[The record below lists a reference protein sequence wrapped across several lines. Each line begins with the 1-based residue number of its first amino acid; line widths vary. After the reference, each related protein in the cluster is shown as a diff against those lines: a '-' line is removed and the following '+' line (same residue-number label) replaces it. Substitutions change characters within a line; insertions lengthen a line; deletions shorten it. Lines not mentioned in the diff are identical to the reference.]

1 MVVIFV
7 MIFSPSKV
15 SVIVP
20 SSLKT
25 VVSFSPNSLVSVMLP
40 SSLKEKSLNQLLNNK
55 ENRSFR
61 KQVTSGNF
69 PASCFYCSNTG
80 GRYTTKNGFTD
91 L

>member
-1 MVVIFV
+1 MRDYPCYEPQFFIGINYDGTV
-7 MIFSPSKV
+7 SPCCYIRSDTDNKA
-15 SVIVP
+15 
-20 SSLKT
+20 L
-25 VVSFSPNSLVSVMLP
+25 LYG
-40 SSLKEKSLNQLLNNK
+40 SLKEKSLNQLLNNK

-61 KQVTSGNF
+61 NWVASGNF